1 MNRLKLMGM
10 NSMKQWWAKRR
21 EARAAKAA
29 AEKAFIERLE
39 LPPEAKK
46 LVPDDGIWIRPGR

>member
-1 MNRLKLMGM
+1 MAQMRT
-10 NSMKQWWAKRR
+10 MKQWWTKRR

-29 AEKAFIERLE
+29 AEKAFLERLE
-39 LPPEAKK
+39 LPPEAKE